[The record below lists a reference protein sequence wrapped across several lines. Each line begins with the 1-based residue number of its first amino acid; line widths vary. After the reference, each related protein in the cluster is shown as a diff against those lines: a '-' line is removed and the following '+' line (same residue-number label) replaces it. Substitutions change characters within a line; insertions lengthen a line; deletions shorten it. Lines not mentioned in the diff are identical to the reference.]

1 MNQSLAQYSNLVD
14 LLRYRA
20 QEQTEQ
26 VAYRFLQDGEREK
39 AAITYYEL
47 DRQAKAIAVQLS
59 SLNQQGATAVIIYPY
74 ESGLEFIAAFMGC
87 LYAGVIA
94 VPCHPPMNR
103 HAYYDL
109 QLRLVSSGAKVI
121 LTEKSLL
128 SKLQNQLSTPDLQWL
143 VTDDLSL
150 DLAMMWKHPKISPDT
165 LAFLQYT
172 SGSTGQPK
180 GVMITHDCILH
191 NQQMLKLAFGH
202 NETSVG
208 VGWLPLFH
216 DMGLIGNVIQ
226 ALYVGRPSV
235 FMSPIAFVQKPIRW
249 LQAISQ
255 YKATTS
261 GAPNFAFDLLCRH
274 VTAEQRDNLDLSS
287 WDVAFSGAEPIRVET
302 MNRFYEYFSPCGFR
316 REAFYPCYGM
326 AEATL
331 LISGGQKTELP
342 VVKYVNEAALEE
354 NKVITT
360 NQAKKGY
367 REMVGCGQAWLD
379 EQIIIVDPDTLTRRK
394 ENQVGEIWVS
404 GLGLGKGYWN
414 DPEKTANTF
423 HAYTKDTAEGPFLRT
438 GDLGFLQGGELFIT
452 GRLYDVLLFWGF
464 NHYPQHIEETVEN
477 VHPAFRKNCC
487 AAFSIEIEGENK
499 LVIVQEVERTYR
511 QSIVIE
517 DVIESVRFRV
527 FDKHFVDIYAFV
539 LLKTGNIPKTSSG
552 KIQRHLCKTKYLDG
566 SLEMIGEWRSSPN
579 TASDMTSVLKR
590 YFNPTTHLRR
600 YFTLAR
606 GKIRRLFL

>member
-1 MNQSLAQYSNLVD
+1 MNQSITHYSNLVN

-20 QEQTEQ
+20 LSQAEQI
-26 VAYRFLQDGEREK
+26 AYRFLQDGETEK
-39 AAITYYEL
+39 AAITYHEL
-47 DRQAKAIAVQLS
+47 DRKARAIAVQLK
-59 SLNQQGATAVIIYPY
+59 SLTHSGSTAVIIYPY
-74 ESGLEFIAAFMGC
+74 ESGLEFIGAFMGC
-87 LYAGVIA
+87 LYAGIIA

-109 QLRLVSSGAKVI
+109 QLRLASSGAKVI

-128 SKLQNQLSTPDLQWL
+128 SKLQNQLTTPDLNWF

-150 DLAMMWKHPKISPDT
+150 ETASNWTHPDISPDT

-180 GVMITHDCILH
+180 GVMITHDCIMH

-216 DMGLIGNVIQ
+216 DMGLIGKVIQ
-226 ALYVGRPSV
+226 ALYVGRPSI
-235 FMSPIAFVQKPIRW
+235 FMSPVAFIQKPIRW

-274 VTAEQRDNLDLSS
+274 VTPEQRDDLDLSS

-302 MNRFYEYFSPCGFR
+302 MNRFYEFFSPCGFR

-342 VVKYVNEAALEE
+342 IIKYVNEAALEE

-360 NQAKKGY
+360 NQEKKGY
-367 REMVGCGQAWLD
+367 RVMVGCGQAWLD
-379 EQIIIVDPDTLTRRK
+379 EQIIIVDPDTLNRRT

-477 VHPAFRKNCC
+477 SHPAFRKNCS
-487 AAFSIEIEGENK
+487 AAIGVEIEGENK

-511 QSIVIE
+511 QSIVI
-517 DVIESVRFRV
+517 DDLIELVRWAV
-527 FDKHFVDIYAFV
+527 FDKHFVNLYAFV
-539 LLKTGNIPKTSSG
+539 LIKTGSIPKTSSG

-566 SLEMIGEWRSSPN
+566 SLDMISEWHSPQN
-579 TASDMTSVLKR
+579 AATDLTSILKR
-590 YFNPTTHLRR
+590 YFNPKTHLRR

>member
-1 MNQSLAQYSNLVD
+1 MNQSLAHYSNLVE

-20 QEQTEQ
+20 TEQAEQ
-26 VAYRFLQDGEREK
+26 VAYRFLQDGETEK
-39 AAITYYEL
+39 AAITYHEL
-47 DRQAKAIAVQLS
+47 DQKARAIAVKLK
-59 SLNQQGATAVIIYPY
+59 SLTHSGSTAVIIYPY

-103 HAYYDL
+103 HGYYDL
-109 QLRLVSSGAKVI
+109 QLRLTSSGAKVI

-128 SKLQNQLSTPDLQWL
+128 SKLQNQLTTPDLNWF
-143 VTDDLSL
+143 VTDDLLL
-150 DLAMMWKHPKISPDT
+150 DLASNWTHPDISPDT

-180 GVMITHDCILH
+180 GVMITHDCIMH

-216 DMGLIGNVIQ
+216 DMGLIGKVIQ

-235 FMSPIAFVQKPIRW
+235 FMSPVAFIQKPIRW

-274 VTAEQRDNLDLSS
+274 VTPEQRDDLDLSS

-302 MNRFYEYFSPCGFR
+302 MDRFYEFFSPCGFR

-342 VVKYVNEAALEE
+342 IIKYVNEAALEE
-354 NKVITT
+354 NKVITA
-360 NQAKKGY
+360 NQEKKGY
-367 REMVGCGQAWLD
+367 RVMVGCGHAWLD
-379 EQIIIVDPDTLTRRK
+379 EQIIIVDPDTLNRRSQ
-394 ENQVGEIWVS
+394 NQVGEIWVS

-438 GDLGFLQGGELFIT
+438 GDLGFLQGSELFIT

-477 VHPAFRKNCC
+477 SHPAFRKNCS
-487 AAFSIEIEGENK
+487 AAISVEIKGENK
-499 LVIVQEVERTYR
+499 LVIIQEVERTYR
-511 QSIVIE
+511 QSIVI
-517 DVIESVRFRV
+517 DDLIESVRWTV

-539 LLKTGNIPKTSSG
+539 LIKTGSIPKTSSG
-552 KIQRHLCKTKYLDG
+552 KIQPHLCKTKYLDG
-566 SLEMIGEWRSSPN
+566 SLDLIDEWHSPN
-579 TASDMTSVLKR
+579 NAATDLTSILKR
-590 YFNPTTHLRR
+590 YFNPKTHLRR